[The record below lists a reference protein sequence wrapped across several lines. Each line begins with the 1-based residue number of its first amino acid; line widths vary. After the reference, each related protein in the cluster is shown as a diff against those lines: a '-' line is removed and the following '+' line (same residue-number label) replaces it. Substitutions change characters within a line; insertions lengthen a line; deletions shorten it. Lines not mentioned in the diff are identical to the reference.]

1 MYENCP
7 SKTPKEG
14 RSLRFREMVSEGS
27 LQVLGGIKS
36 LVPGLG
42 PLCPPLGRL
51 SEHTPSIRASPG
63 KGACGGHLL
72 LEPQTWSWAP
82 ALSVLTAQPKE
93 SESEVTQQ
101 CLTLCDPMDCSPPG
115 SSVHGIFQARILEWV
130 AISFSRGFSQPR
142 D

>member
-42 PLCPPLGRL
+42 PLCPPLREAFGT
-51 SEHTPSIRASPG
+51 HTLHQGKSWEGSLRRAPPPG
-63 KGACGGHLL
+63 AADRELGACTVCSYG
-72 LEPQTWSWAP
+72 P
-82 ALSVLTAQPKE
+82 
-93 SESEVTQQ
+93 TQ
-101 CLTLCDPMDCSPPG
+101 
-115 SSVHGIFQARILEWV
+115 RK
-130 AISFSRGFSQPR
+130 
-142 D
+142 